1 MTGRLLVVVPAKD
14 EAGAITDVVTSARR
28 TLGCTVLVVDDGSTD
43 ATALLAEKAGAVVV
57 SLPYNLG
64 VGGAIRTGLHYARQ
78 HGYDRVVQIDG
89 DGQHDAG
96 EALRLVEALDAGDA
110 DLIVG
115 SRFAT
120 GYEVSAG
127 RRLMM
132 RALSRAVSRRL
143 GTKITDTT
151 SGFRAMNRRTIEV
164 FSRHYPVDYLS
175 DTVEALLLA
184 SDAGLRVREI
194 DVRMHQRTTGAPSSS
209 SVRSIY
215 HLIRLMLILL
225 LHRLRRP
232 LPKELKSDPT

>member
-1 MTGRLLVVVPAKD
+1 VTRRLLVIVPAKD
-14 EAGAITDVVTSARR
+14 EAGAIAGVVRSARS
-28 TLGCTVLVVDDGSTD
+28 TLGCAVLVVDDGSTD
-43 ATALLAEKAGAVVV
+43 ATADLAAAAGAIVV

-78 HGYDRVVQIDG
+78 HGYDRVVQLDG

-96 EALRLVEALDAGDA
+96 EAVRLMDELDAGDA
-110 DLIVG
+110 DLVVG

-120 GYEVSAG
+120 GYAVSPA

-151 SGFRAMNRRTIEV
+151 SGFRAMNRRTIDV

-194 DVRMHQRTTGAPSSS
+194 DVRMHQRTTGTPSSS
-209 SVRSIY
+209 SVRSVY
-215 HLIRLMLILL
+215 HLVRLMLILL

-232 LPKELKSDPT
+232 LPKEISDDPA